1 MAETNESKK
10 LIRKAEEQPT
20 DDRPIVLVDRN
31 SAATNIETLDPGM
44 RALGMIETRGL
55 VACIEAADAMI
66 KASNISLLSLRA
78 IGAGYMTVMVRGD
91 VGAVRTAIEAGA
103 LAARRLG
110 EVVSVRILPS
120 PHLDIENL
128 LPEVLA

>member
-1 MAETNESKK
+1 MAKTNESQNDIQKQ
-10 LIRKAEEQPT
+10 EE
-20 DDRPIVLVDRN
+20 
-31 SAATNIETLDPGM
+31 ALDPGM

-66 KASNISLLSLRA
+66 KASNITLLDLRA

-91 VGAVRTAIEAGA
+91 VGAVRTAIEAGSQ
-103 LAARRLG
+103 AARRLG

-120 PHLDIENL
+120 PHLDLENL
-128 LPEVLA
+128 LPAAL

>member
-1 MAETNESKK
+1 MAKINESQEGNQKSGE
-10 LIRKAEEQPT
+10 RPVDAQSSAVESGAAQSKAK
-20 DDRPIVLVDRN
+20 
-31 SAATNIETLDPGM
+31 ALDPGM

-66 KASNISLLSLRA
+66 KASNITLLDLRA
-78 IGAGYMTVMVRGD
+78 IGAGFMTVMVRGD

-120 PHLDIENL
+120 PHLDLEDL
-128 LPEVLA
+128 LPDVLE

>member
-1 MAETNESKK
+1 MAKTNESQNVFQTSQD
-10 LIRKAEEQPT
+10 E
-20 DDRPIVLVDRN
+20 
-31 SAATNIETLDPGM
+31 LDPGM

-66 KASNISLLSLRA
+66 KASNITLLDLRA

-91 VGAVRTAIEAGA
+91 VGAVRTAIEAGSQ
-103 LAARRLG
+103 AARRLG

-120 PHLDIENL
+120 PHLDLENL
-128 LPEVLA
+128 LPASL

>member
-1 MAETNESKK
+1 MAKTNESQNV
-10 LIRKAEEQPT
+10 IQTSEDE
-20 DDRPIVLVDRN
+20 
-31 SAATNIETLDPGM
+31 LDTGM

-66 KASNISLLSLRA
+66 KASNITLLDLRA

-91 VGAVRTAIEAGA
+91 VGAVRTAIEAGSQ
-103 LAARRLG
+103 AARRLG

-120 PHLDIENL
+120 PHLDLENL
-128 LPEVLA
+128 LPASL